1 LNPLAADPNYTPV
14 KNTTMGW
21 GAWPV
26 YGATYP
32 LEYYYFSNWFG
43 VTGGPLP
50 PATVNRLMTNL
61 IDYYGLLN
69 LYNSI
74 RYMSAYFQQN

>member
-1 LNPLAADPNYTPV
+1 
-14 KNTTMGW
+14 MGW

-32 LEYYYFSNWFG
+32 LEYYYFSNWLVVPG
-43 VTGGPLP
+43 QSLNST
-50 PATVNRLMTNL
+50 TVNRLMTNL
-61 IDYYGLLN
+61 VDYYGLLN

>member
-1 LNPLAADPNYTPV
+1 LNPLASDPSYTPV

-26 YGATYP
+26 YGANFP
-32 LEYYYFSNWFG
+32 LEYYYFSSWFG
-43 VTGGPLP
+43 VVGGPLP
-50 PATVNRLMTNL
+50 SASVNRLMTNL

-74 RYMSAYFQQN
+74 RYMSAYFQ